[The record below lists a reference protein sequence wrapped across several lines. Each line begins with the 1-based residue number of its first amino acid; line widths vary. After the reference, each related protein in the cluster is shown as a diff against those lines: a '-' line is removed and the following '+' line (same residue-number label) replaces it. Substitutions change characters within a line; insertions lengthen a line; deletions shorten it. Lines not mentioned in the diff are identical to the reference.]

1 MYIPTDNAV
10 FTIPMISGII
20 FFMTGIIMIK
30 FPPKHINSFYGY
42 RTKSSMQ
49 NKLAWT
55 FAQKYSA
62 LEMLKLGALLTFF
75 SLIGF
80 FFKPDETT
88 GKFVGVGLVILMVI
102 ILIIRVEVAIR
113 KKFN

>member
-62 LEMLKLGALLTFF
+62 LEMLKLGALLIF
-75 SLIGF
+75 
-80 FFKPDETT
+80 
-88 GKFVGVGLVILMVI
+88 LV
-102 ILIIRVEVAIR
+102 
-113 KKFN
+113 